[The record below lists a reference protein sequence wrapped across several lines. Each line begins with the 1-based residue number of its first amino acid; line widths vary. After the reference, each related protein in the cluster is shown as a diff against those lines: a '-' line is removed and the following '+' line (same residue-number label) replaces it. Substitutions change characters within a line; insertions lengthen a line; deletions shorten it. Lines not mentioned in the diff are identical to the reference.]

1 LTERW
6 FFSQRSFAKMKT
18 MNMKSSSIQLIIVSL
33 LWAGISSSCLKQKD
47 DDPTPPPG
55 GGGQV
60 TYNWSTIA
68 DSASKSL
75 SFFWS
80 GSGKF
85 FTTTNT
91 SAEWTQYW
99 PNAHGLDVLVDAYI
113 RTSKDATIKAQ
124 MDAFL
129 TGVKAK
135 NGNTWLNYYYD
146 DMEWM
151 ALACLR
157 AYNAT
162 NDAAYKDVVDI
173 LWADIKNGWTS
184 DLGGGIW
191 WNKENGEKGACSN
204 MPAAI
209 LAARLYQQFNR
220 AEDLQWAQ
228 QIYTWQKNVLYESST
243 GLVYNDIKANGN
255 KNITWKFTYN
265 QGTFI
270 GTALELYKITGSS
283 SYLSDAL
290 KAADYT
296 INSGFLTSNGILK
309 DEGGG
314 DGGLFKGVFVRYF
327 TRLIV
332 EGGLDD
338 GKKNSYL
345 NFMVANAKS
354 LWSKGTNKDLVLFGS
369 AWDKKPGNS
378 VDFTIQ
384 LSGIMLFEAMAELK
398 KLSLVD

>member
-1 LTERW
+1 
-6 FFSQRSFAKMKT
+6 
-18 MNMKSSSIQLIIVSL
+18 
-33 LWAGISSSCLKQKD
+33 
-47 DDPTPPPG
+47 
-55 GGGQV
+55 
-60 TYNWSTIA
+60 
-68 DSASKSL
+68 
-75 SFFWS
+75 
-80 GSGKF
+80 
-85 FTTTNT
+85 
-91 SAEWTQYW
+91 
-99 PNAHGLDVLVDAYI
+99 VDAYL
-113 RTSKDATIKAQ
+113 RTSKDASIKSQ

-135 NGNTWLNYYYD
+135 NGNTWLNFYYD

-162 NDAAYKDVVDI
+162 NDVAYKDVVDI
-173 LWADIKNGWTS
+173 LWSDIKNGWST

-191 WNKENGEKGACSN
+191 WRKDNGEKGACSN

-243 GLVYNDIKANGN
+243 GLVYNDIKADGN
-255 KNITWKFTYN
+255 KNTNWKFTYN

-270 GTALELYKITGSS
+270 GAALELYKITGSS
-283 SYLSDAL
+283 SYLTDAL
-290 KAADYT
+290 KATDYT
-296 INSGFLTSNGILK
+296 LNSGFLTSNGLLK

-332 EGGLDD
+332 EGNLES
-338 GKKNSYL
+338 GKKTTYL
-345 NFMVANAKS
+345 NFMINNAQN

-398 KLSLVD
+398 KLGLVN